1 MPNRRTTARA
11 LARHAERLG
20 LSVDEHYASTGSIYL
35 MIAASNGDAVKIRV
49 ADHAPCY
56 DCDYSCDA
64 LEGTLNGAK
73 SFVARWLAGR
83 RAADPTLDGEL
94 AEFDREQEHLNRL
107 RADLRRLVRTY
118 RLTRGE
124 HIPGP
129 SGEPW
134 WPMALALRAAREDN
148 PASMQAEIDRIR
160 AARAALA

>member
-56 DCDYSCDA
+56 DCDYSVDA
-64 LEGTLNGAK
+64 YEGTLGGAK
-73 SFVARWLAGR
+73 AFVARWLAGR
-83 RAADPTLDGEL
+83 RAADPTLDEEL
-94 AEFDREQEHLNRL
+94 AEFEQEQDALRRL
-107 RADLRRLVRTY
+107 RRELRRLVGLY
-118 RLTRGE
+118 RRTRGE
-124 HIPGP
+124 HIPGDD
-129 SGEPW
+129 GQPW

-148 PASMQAEIDRIR
+148 PASIQAEINRIR
-160 AARAALA
+160 AALA